1 MWKSVENTS
10 RFPFIW
16 KCPVQFDRSLRTAVY
31 HPISKQLIPWCLVLL
46 KSVTS
51 AFPCLFLITSQFFG
65 RIHIEFVNLF
75 GLWMCYIL
83 LAIGI
88 VGELALLI
96 YGKTPSVAFSSIKI
110 LERRL
115 AWSKFKNINQPLG
128 YYDTNYFS
136 IHILDMI
143 TPQKTRSS
151 IDSAG
156 LMLIVIVFVFAF
168 YGCVII
174 PATTYFR
181 LDPYSQFYHKILL
194 NTQYDTLPARIILL
208 TLNATLMLPA
218 IQTCRVFS
226 IVVTILTVLSRLI
239 LDCVAHLDR
248 MTQVCREDDEMES
261 IIRQYQAL
269 QIILIMGDELISLGI
284 LLFMIVGF
292 VAAVAFIFASVKL
305 SHLIPLPIFIYI
317 LSVAAIVPVMIQ
329 IMLPM
334 FIAIFE
340 NASAFRDRGRQ
351 QLVFM
356 ANRKYIRR
364 KLESM
369 RIIRMQAGLFGFNV
383 FLLKKAAK
391 SVYYY
396 NICNYTIN
404 TMLSVKLS

>member
-1 MWKSVENTS
+1 MVVTPIMWKSVENTS

-115 AWSKFKNINQPLG
+115 AWN
-128 YYDTNYFS
+128 
-136 IHILDMI
+136 MI